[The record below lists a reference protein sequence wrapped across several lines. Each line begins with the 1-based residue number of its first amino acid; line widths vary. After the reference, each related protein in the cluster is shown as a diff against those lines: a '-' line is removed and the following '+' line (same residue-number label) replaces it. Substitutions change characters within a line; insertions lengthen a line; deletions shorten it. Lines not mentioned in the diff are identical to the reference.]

1 MQGKPCFFSTKQFL
15 SVFDG
20 RLRGKHLWKTSFAR
34 KFSKNIHSFK
44 ETSTSRHEE
53 VQRRREA
60 SLAKKREKIL
70 ADVERTD
77 QKAREARRRNR
88 WSWGGNVTGE
98 DFS

>member
-1 MQGKPCFFSTKQFL
+1 MKEYLTQSFFKFSRHKNIKLYLIKLYIIQNFE
-15 SVFDG
+15 
-20 RLRGKHLWKTSFAR
+20 
-34 KFSKNIHSFK
+34 FSKNIHSLK

-70 ADVERTD
+70 ADVEKTD

-98 DFS
+98 NFS